1 MENSSKIAT
10 IRLTLL
16 AHRAAP
22 SPILGQAL
30 GQYGLNIAGFCKSF
44 NEKTKNI
51 KEHVYIPTR
60 VEVYRLHSQVLFV
73 LTTKTPSSTYL
84 LKQTAN
90 LLKGAAV
97 HYKNY
102 NPATDVGTK
111 KSKCWSVSLRETYH
125 LALLKER
132 GIAGDNFVRTEA
144 TCKTLIGSAKSIG
157 LILKGR

>member
-1 MENSSKIAT
+1 MHSQNNKEINRSLETSSPPSTKRKAKQIAT

-16 AHRAAP
+16 ANRAAP

-60 VEVYRLHSQVLFV
+60 VEVYRLHSQNSLEI
-73 LTTKTPSSTYL
+73 TIKSPSSTYL

-90 LLKGAAV
+90 LLKGSPHPGRHFA
-97 HYKNY
+97 N
-102 NPATDVGTK
+102 TESSIK
-111 KSKCWSVSLRETYH
+111 KRQSRV
-125 LALLKER
+125 
-132 GIAGDNFVRTEA
+132 
-144 TCKTLIGSAKSIG
+144 
-157 LILKGR
+157 